1 MQVTDEFNM
10 STVYNYKNNNQIQST
25 NTTIANID
33 LSNSKHHID
42 HNKNR
47 GIPYHNY
54 HDNSQNINVNMNQS
68 QTQDDTFWS
77 FNNS

>member
-33 LSNSKHHID
+33 LSNSKHHIN
-42 HNKNR
+42 HHAKNR
-47 GIPYHNY
+47 GIP
-54 HDNSQNINVNMNQS
+54 HDN
-68 QTQDDTFWS
+68 
-77 FNNS
+77 